1 MTDTTR
7 RLAPKRIAQD
17 IQALNSLGAIAN
29 YAPMRPE
36 ASHQA
41 LQQAYQAMEQSQQD
55 EALMEATLKASR
67 DHARQAEWDFH
78 NAILAMKQSILG
90 QFGPNSDEIQ
100 AIGYTKSSKR
110 KPSSRQKPLAMGEDL
125 SQ

>member
-1 MTDTTR
+1 MTDMTR

-17 IQALNSLGAIAN
+17 IKALNSLKTIAN
-29 YAPMRPE
+29 YAPLRSE

-41 LQQAYQAMEQSQQD
+41 LQQAHQAMRQSQQD

-67 DHARQAEWDFH
+67 DRARQAEWDFH
-78 NAILAMKQSILG
+78 NAVLAMKQAVVA

-110 KPSSRQKPLAMGEDL
+110 KPSSRHKPLATGEDL